1 MEGPMALAAYVPED
15 GLVGGV
21 VSPAQILVLERKDLD
36 LVKPCSSK
44 ALTTEPF
51 TQGNLQC
58 VSGLEF
64 T

>member
-1 MEGPMALAAYVPED
+1 M
-15 GLVGGV
+15 GGV
-21 VSPAQILVLERKDLD
+21 GSPVQILVLERKDLE

-58 VSGLEF
+58 VFGLKF

>member
-1 MEGPMALAAYVPED
+1 M
-15 GLVGGV
+15 GGV
-21 VSPAQILVLERKDLD
+21 GSPAQILVLERKDLD